1 MLLCLVSFPPWYL
14 TVSMVTLHL
23 LKLLRAWRIVKLIVV
38 WALDESLSPPSTKL
52 LNIATWPLVQRGLI
66 ILWWKSAFCSIKSP
80 ISAGSRIKVLLT
92 VLCDFAAAPSISFED
107 GARAW
112 MGCKS
117 AVGKRTQQSHW
128 FLLLHLFCSCCYCV
142 FKPSP
147 YILLPS
153 MCSVIW
159 NLGLTEYGCIHKIV
173 MRSSSTEW
181 LPYRNSILIYVLRL
195 LVLSGLTLF
204 LLHSCTSLP
213 ISRRAGFEFASL
225 HKCNLWCLMLE
236 KEELFNRQLVVH

>member
-1 MLLCLVSFPPWYL
+1 
-14 TVSMVTLHL
+14 MVPGHEWDASRRWVNELRGPIDFSSYIRACCHCV
-23 LKLLRAWRIVKLIVV
+23 LK
-38 WALDESLSPPSTKL
+38 
-52 LNIATWPLVQRGLI
+52 GL
-66 ILWWKSAFCSIKSP
+66 
-80 ISAGSRIKVLLT
+80 
-92 VLCDFAAAPSISFED
+92 
-107 GARAW
+107 
-112 MGCKS
+112 
-117 AVGKRTQQSHW
+117 
-128 FLLLHLFCSCCYCV
+128 

-159 NLGLTEYGCIHKIV
+159 NLGLTEYGCTNKIV

-181 LPYRNSILIYVLRL
+181 LPYRKSTLMYVSRL

-204 LLHSCTSLP
+204 LLHSCTGLP

-236 KEELFNRQLVVH
+236 KEENILAEAGCALIHCYLFCLSIWGWLLESSLPYPATYWSGTPLDTC